1 MDRFFKVS
9 SYDFITWTGSTKEQ
23 QGLDLHFKVVF
34 AISPAGG
41 CQWLTSIASNF

>member
-1 MDRFFKVS
+1 MILSLGPVRP
-9 SYDFITWTGSTKEQ
+9 KEQ

-34 AISPAGG
+34 AIPSAGG